1 MDFKLVNENR
11 LDLISYMEDVLDEL
25 ETLAEMVG
33 ANSDIMLA
41 LTTVR
46 EQIKIMQEEEN
57 A

>member
-11 LDLISYMEDVLDEL
+11 LDLISYMENILDEL

-46 EQIKIMQEEEN
+46 EQIKIMQEKEN